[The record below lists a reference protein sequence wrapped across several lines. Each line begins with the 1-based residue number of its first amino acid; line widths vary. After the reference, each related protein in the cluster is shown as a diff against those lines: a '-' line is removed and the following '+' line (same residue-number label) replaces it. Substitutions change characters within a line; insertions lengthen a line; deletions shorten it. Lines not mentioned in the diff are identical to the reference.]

1 MLFSFFFNIQ
11 EFTYENPSLPPDMDV
26 RGITTYKY
34 HLTIT
39 IICCFFPLGQDV
51 NECLVFGKD
60 HYFSQLQYI
69 KMNVYMFGWQTG
81 SNLAPALQNS
91 MNDMAG
97 RPRSNMVQS
106 IMMLLF
112 LFADKHATDKKV

>member
-1 MLFSFFFNIQ
+1 M
-11 EFTYENPSLPPDMDV
+11 
-26 RGITTYKY
+26 
-34 HLTIT
+34 
-39 IICCFFPLGQDV
+39 
-51 NECLVFGKD
+51 FGKG

-69 KMNVYMFGWQTG
+69 KMKVYMFGWQTE
-81 SNLAPALQNS
+81 SNLAPTLQNS

-112 LFADKHATDKKV
+112 LFADKHATDKKI